1 MIRKI
6 FKWLAILLLVAVIGI
21 GIWGYAPDVPVKEL
35 RAKYANAESEFV
47 DLGNGLT
54 VHLRDEGPKDAP
66 AIILLHGSNASLHT
80 WEEWTK
86 RLKGQYRVIAFD
98 QIGHGLTGP
107 DPKDCYSAA
116 CFVDTVNRVAANREL
131 AKFYLGGNSMGGGIS
146 HEFAKAHPDKLLGLI
161 LVDAGGAPDLTPGKR
176 DLPIGFR
183 IMQMPVINKIATVIS
198 PRSVIEESLRNS
210 VSKADYINDKEVD
223 LYWEMLRRPGNRD
236 ATLKRFSSRQ
246 SSMAAEGKPVPEATR
261 AIPTLIIW
269 GDEDKLIPVAAA
281 SWFGEQY
288 RGSTV
293 RIFKGVGHIPMQEIP
308 EESAKAVLDWLA
320 KQPDGQAPIT
330 QAPITQAPIT
340 QATSR

>member
-1 MIRKI
+1 MIRKL
-6 FKWLAILLLVAVIGI
+6 FKWLAVLLLVAVIGI

-47 DLGNGLT
+47 KLDSGLT

-86 RLKGQYRVIAFD
+86 RLKGKYRVIRFD

-107 DPKDCYSAA
+107 DLKDCYSPA
-116 CFVDTVNRVAANREL
+116 CFVDTVDRVAANRGL
-131 AKFYLGGNSMGGGIS
+131 TQFYLGGNSMGGGIS
-146 HEFAKAHPDKLLGLI
+146 HEYAKAHPEKLLGLI

-183 IMQMPVINKIATVIS
+183 IMQMPVINRIATVIS
-198 PRSVIEESLRNS
+198 PRSLIEKSLRSS
-210 VSKADYINDKEVD
+210 VSKGDFIDDKEID
-223 LYWEMLRRPGNRD
+223 LYWNMLRRPGNRD
-236 ATLKRFSSRQ
+236 ATLKRFSERP
-246 SSMAAEGKPVPEATR
+246 ARKAEEGGPLPAATR

-281 SWFGEQY
+281 GWFAKQY
-288 RGSTV
+288 PDSTT
-293 RIFKGVGHIPMQEIP
+293 RIFKGVGHIPMQEVP
-308 EESAKAVLDWLA
+308 EESAKAVSDWLA
-320 KQPDGQAPIT
+320 T
-330 QAPITQAPIT
+330 QKAA
-340 QATSR
+340 QATLR